1 MKLFHGVYWVRIF
14 KFLLF
19 LLILASCESK
29 QTHQAETEPIS
40 HKLWNQVLINYV
52 DVSGSV
58 NYRGLK
64 ENPKILL
71 DYLELLRTSRPN
83 DERWDE
89 KERLAYW
96 INLYNAFT
104 LKLIIDHYPLKSI
117 KDIGSTIQIPFIN
130 SPWDIE
136 TIDFGNEKISLN
148 YVEHQIL
155 RKSFEEPRIHFA
167 INCASISCPNLRNE
181 AYVAANIDAQL
192 ADQAQRFLK
201 DSTKNI
207 ITSESLYLSRI
218 FQWFSR
224 DFDVHQT
231 LYENLSIWS
240 GVSINN
246 SATKQFMDYDWSLNE
261 QSRP

>member
-1 MKLFHGVYWVRIF
+1 MKLFHGVYWIRIF
-14 KFLLF
+14 KILIFF
-19 LLILASCESK
+19 LILANCESK
-29 QTHQAETEPIS
+29 QTHQAGTEPIS
-40 HKLWNQVLINYV
+40 HKLWNQVLINSV
-52 DVSGSV
+52 NVSGRV
-58 NYRGLK
+58 NYEGLK

-181 AYVAANIDAQL
+181 AYVAAKIDAQL
-192 ADQAQRFLK
+192 ADQAQRFLN

-207 ITSESLYLSRI
+207 ITSEALYLSRI
-218 FQWFSR
+218 FQWFSG
-224 DFDVHQT
+224 DFDVPQT
-231 LYENLSIWS
+231 LHENLSIWS

-246 SATKQFMDYDWSLNE
+246 SATTQFIDYDWSLNE

>member
-1 MKLFHGVYWVRIF
+1 MKLFHGEYWVRIF

-89 KERLAYW
+89 KERLVYW

-104 LKLIIDHYPLKSI
+104 LKLIIEHYPLKSI

-207 ITSESLYLSRI
+207 ITSEALYLSRI
-218 FQWFSR
+218 FQWFSG
-224 DFDVHQT
+224 DFDVPKT
-231 LYENLSIWS
+231 LHENLSIWS

-246 SATKQFMDYDWSLNE
+246 SATTQFIDYDWSLNE